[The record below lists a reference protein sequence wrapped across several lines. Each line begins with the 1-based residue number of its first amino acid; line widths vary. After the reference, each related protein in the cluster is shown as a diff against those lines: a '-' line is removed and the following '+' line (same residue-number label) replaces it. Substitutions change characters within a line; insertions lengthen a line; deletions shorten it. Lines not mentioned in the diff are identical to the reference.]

1 MLNDSFQVG
10 LIGWTVEAFVKTTG
24 VKAWEFCLCGFNH
37 RHGDFVVGGLLH
49 NLTVQDKAMR
59 VFHDADPQAQFN
71 RDTGFAFTDP
81 FGVGLEQGKDFFVMG
96 NGFALN
102 GAASNLVYLT
112 LGMQAEGAQVIE
124 QHVRY
129 LKVVF

>member
-1 MLNDSFQVG
+1 MAVFQ
-10 LIGWTVEAFVKTTG
+10 
-24 VKAWEFCLCGFNH
+24 
-37 RHGDFVVGGLLH
+37 
-49 NLTVQDKAMR
+49 
-59 VFHDADPQAQFN
+59 DADPQAQLN
-71 RDTGFAFTDP
+71 RDAGFAFADP
-81 FGVGLEQGKDFFVMG
+81 FGVGLEQGKDLFGMG
-96 NGFALN
+96 NGFVLN